1 MTMVYEVAD
10 ALNKSNIDNLGHAYP
25 YMIPA
30 SSLVKQKNSK
40 AILAVSEV
48 QESPTEHGSNAYTM
62 MDQQVQI
69 KICYPI
75 GNQVNMDTFEK
86 SIVSFFMQKNWLR
99 QPDNGH
105 YIDPSG
111 HVEVDLFFKRRI

>member
-10 ALNKSNIDNLGHAYP
+10 ALNNSNIDNLAHAYP
-25 YMIPA
+25 YLIPA

-48 QESPTEHGSNAYTM
+48 QESPAEHGSNEYTA

-75 GNQVNMDTFEK
+75 GKQVDMDTFEK
-86 SIVSFFMQKNWLR
+86 SIVSFFMQKKWLR
-99 QPDNGH
+99 QPNNGH